1 MPVFLSTYTLES
13 WSLARVLVAQLSRH
27 AVDIGYNIGRQH
39 VIFDQQLNGLR
50 SLSYSSFDSA
60 HIGEQ
65 IFQLA
70 QRNSS
75 TLQSLKVS
83 GNAITDVS
91 GLLQNTDSSYVQ
103 YPCLH
108 TFQLRGPMDFG
119 ESQRPEFPGAVPFP
133 SLWRLDIG
141 YVYPFGDD
149 MVFRG
154 NAATLESLILK
165 PSPGTV
171 RILKEYRVFTP
182 VSHPRLQH
190 VRVLLKPNSEPNI
203 FASDVDYMRFVL
215 SIEPSAPVRT
225 MFDRLNNPGLQS
237 ILPVL
242 GEHTC
247 IQVLALGMLHLD
259 LWEAIALVKALP
271 LPSDLYTADP
281 TIVPWP
287 VPTHKLPAHVIAN
300 YAPTGNRLRCWHFD
314 INSDN
319 GLKNVVR
326 CVLLLALVCQ
336 NFDYADVGIIYIS
349 RRLCRL

>member
-1 MPVFLSTYTLES
+1 M
-13 WSLARVLVAQLSRH
+13 
-27 AVDIGYNIGRQH
+27 N
-39 VIFDQQLNGLR
+39 
-50 SLSYSSFDSA
+50 
-60 HIGEQ
+60 
-65 IFQLA
+65 
-70 QRNSS
+70 
-75 TLQSLKVS
+75 
-83 GNAITDVS
+83 
-91 GLLQNTDSSYVQ
+91 
-103 YPCLH
+103 
-108 TFQLRGPMDFG
+108 FG

-154 NAATLESLILK
+154 NAVTLESLILK

-215 SIEPSAPVRT
+215 SIGSSAPVRT

-271 LPSDLYTADP
+271 LLSDLYTADP

-287 VPTHKLPAHVIAN
+287 VPMHKLPAHVIAN

-336 NFDYADVGIIYIS
+336 NFDYADVGIIYIATFMS
-349 RRLCRL
+349 LMKRMVTTDGFRPHATRLRRLLFGGSRNEIPSVKTLEARRLEYLAAVNERMNRQNIEAAREE